1 MPTITDV
8 YDVYDGTATLVA
20 GTVTVNNAKVT
31 ANSVID
37 VGVLTPG
44 GTQGAPFLST
54 KTAGTSFVIKSTS
67 STDTSVIWWRAR
79 QW

>member
-1 MPTITDV
+1 MPTIFDP
-8 YDVYDGTATLVA
+8 YDVYDGTATLAA

-67 STDTSVIWWRAR
+67 STDTSVVWYRVRA
-79 QW
+79 W